1 MKVLIMGLR
10 AAGKTSLVKHV
21 FEGKEWDDVKNLE
34 PTEFVS
40 TKTYK
45 YRGLLEVTTFDA
57 GGQKQFIYKYF
68 TDQWSGKIFSNVG
81 AFFFVVD
88 SSNKEAIDEAKQ
100 EYLKAL
106 DYLKKYSP
114 NAKIFVLASKYDIK
128 KISIKEIR
136 KIFGNHNVV
145 IEATSIPEG
154 TARPVVCKL
163 LDSVLSKEAKKAAE
177 KIHKI
182 LAKFNKKQ
190 KALASFVLNKADGL
204 EIASAISKELINPK
218 KLKYVSAKSL
228 IEPIDTAKK
237 MFSQL
242 RKSGYL
248 TFDTADLA
256 LWHIAKEYIAVYNI
270 SDELAMFSILK
281 ERNFKLG
288 KLLSSLQEV
297 KEKVLEIIP

>member
-68 TDQWSGKIFSNVG
+68 TDQWSGKIFSNVE

-88 SSNKEAIDEAKQ
+88 SSNKEALDEAEQ
-100 EYLKAL
+100 EYRKAL
-106 DYLKKYSP
+106 EYLKKYSP
-114 NAKIFVLASKYDIK
+114 NAKIFVLASKYDVK
-128 KISIKEIR
+128 KVSIEEIR
-136 KIFGNHNVV
+136 KKFGNSNVLV
-145 IEATSIPEG
+145 ELISIPEG

-163 LDSVLSKEAKKAAE
+163 LDSVLSKEAIKTAE

-204 EIASAISKELINPK
+204 EIASAIGKELINPK

-228 IEPIDTAKK
+228 IEPIDMAKK
-237 MFSQL
+237 MFEKL
-242 RKSGYL
+242 RKSGYI
-248 TFDTADLA
+248 TFDRADLA
-256 LWHIAKEYIAVYNI
+256 IWHIAKEYVAVYNV
-270 SDELAMFSILK
+270 SDEIAMFLILK

-288 KLLSSLQEV
+288 SLLSSLQEV
-297 KEKVLEIIP
+297 KKKILEAIS

>member
-1 MKVLIMGLR
+1 MKILIMGLR

-68 TDQWSGKIFSNVG
+68 TDQWSGKIFSNVK

-88 SSNKEAIDEAKQ
+88 SSNKETLDEAEQ
-100 EYLKAL
+100 EYRKAL
-106 DYLKKYSP
+106 EYLKKYSP
-114 NAKIFVLASKYDIK
+114 NAKIFVLASKYDVK
-128 KISIKEIR
+128 NVSIEEIR
-136 KIFGNHNVV
+136 KKFGNSNVLV
-145 IEATSIPEG
+145 EPISIPEG

-163 LDSVLSKEAKKAAE
+163 LDSVLSKEAIKTAE

-228 IEPIDTAKK
+228 IEPINMAKK
-237 MFSQL
+237 MFEKL
-242 RKSGYL
+242 RKSGYI

-256 LWHIAKEYIAVYNI
+256 LWHIAKEYVAVYNV
-270 SDELAMFSILK
+270 SDEIAMFLILK

-288 KLLSSLQEV
+288 SLLSSLQEV
-297 KEKVLEIIP
+297 KEKILEAMS